1 MSARRTTLVL
11 AALVCAT
18 VIPAACGSDADT
30 ASSTPATTPA
40 TTAATDTTAAPTTT
54 PMTTAPATTAP
65 ATPAP
70 TTTEAG
76 PAMGSII
83 DVATAAGNFT
93 ILLAAVEAAGL
104 TETLATSKVTLLA
117 PTDEAFT
124 KLGQPTIDAVLADQA
139 TLVALLQNHV
149 LPQPQDAK
157 TLSIFSSVVNLNGTS
172 LPVAS
177 DGTTMTIGGATVTA
191 ADVKADNGIIHVID
205 TVLVPAA
212 G

>member
-1 MSARRTTLVL
+1 MSARRNTLVL

-40 TTAATDTTAAPTTT
+40 TTPTEATTAATDAPMTSEPATTEPATTE
-54 PMTTAPATTAP
+54 PMTTEAAPS
-65 ATPAP
+65 
-70 TTTEAG
+70 
-76 PAMGSII
+76 MGSII

-93 ILLAAVEAAGL
+93 TLLAAVEAAGL
-104 TETLATSKVTLLA
+104 TETLATSKLTVLA
-117 PTDEAFT
+117 PTDEAFA
-124 KLGQPTIDAVLADQA
+124 KLGQPAIDAVLADPA
-139 TLVALLQNHV
+139 ALVALLQNHV

-172 LPVAS
+172 LAVVS
-177 DGTTMTIGGATVTA
+177 DGTTVTIGGATVTA
-191 ADVKADNGIIHVID
+191 ADVQADNGIIHVID

>member
-40 TTAATDTTAAPTTT
+40 TTAATATTAAPA
-54 PMTTAPATTAP
+54 TTAPATTAP

-124 KLGQPTIDAVLADQA
+124 TLGQPTIDAVLADQA

-177 DGTTMTIGGATVTA
+177 DGATMTIGGATVTA

>member
-1 MSARRTTLVL
+1 MSARRTTFVL

-40 TTAATDTTAAPTTT
+40 TTAATTPATTA
-54 PMTTAPATTAP
+54 APATTAP
-65 ATPAP
+65 PTAP
-70 TTTEAG
+70 PTTEAG

-124 KLGQPTIDAVLADQA
+124 KLGQPTIDAVLADQV

-172 LPVAS
+172 LPVVS

-191 ADVKADNGIIHVID
+191 ADVEADNGIIHVID